1 MRVKGNFPNVCVT
14 LVVVTFICSISC
26 AGPGTKGV
34 SQTKSKEST
43 KRTLNEETSTPVR
56 RLPVTCTDCKDKV
69 IKSEK
74 EQHKI
79 RHSQRKQTK
88 HARNFNKD
96 VLQTA
101 APSLSDASNSDPA
114 ETPLKILLRMLVN
127 GTQVGQ
133 WLTGSGDFTKHSDNV
148 KSSNPSDK
156 NYEIRI
162 NNKNKAELAES
173 DSSSVKKLV
182 LNDNTDKRNPETRL
196 SAEIFIDD
204 DPNTLAALEST
215 KQHHHRKTDK
225 TDHRQN
231 NQKIKSQKHKKKPKH
246 HEHSNKNQQHQNRK
260 LKGKKTSLKHILK
273 ETQNQDPYRR
283 RGYEDQKLYNRLEV
297 PVKSLLN
304 SMDLV
309 LDATVTRSKEV
320 KSSNDFIYNST
331 RYTLMMGVRDLL
343 QNIIKYNDEVYGAV
357 VGLSELTRDVYRRSH
372 KRQRNVTPFEPLIQ
386 DYKSTNNVGV
396 KYRELAQD
404 YRKYQQQYN
413 TVKMMKMKS
422 DQVAERL
429 KQIKERLDTN
439 LGGVEL
445 MDLIYHAN
453 QTTMKLDA
461 EFKQS
466 MAVRKFDRY
475 LNAITDVRLI
485 TEDSR
490 VLLRKARDE
499 IRTATTH
506 TRGNMI
512 ASQDRR
518 RPKRQ
523 PVNGVDGGDLPPISY
538 RTSRSVS
545 SSSSSL
551 YTPEE
556 KARLQTLIRKASA
569 HAELLRKTAQDSKR
583 LLDPLIEMSRNR
595 ENLSSGSRSNT
606 ESITRKIIYTVKEM
620 YPKLKN
626 LGSLINFD
634 EKLPVYCVF
643 SQAAD
648 QECIGNQEESV
659 DVGDKLGT
667 CIEGS
672 ACDDTESSGA
682 DEDGSLP
689 TTDMDFEFEEET
701 RPSKDK
707 QIEMASVFEKFGSQ
721 LSQDLKKEIQLSQT
735 ALNNARNVQL
745 KVDAQSLKWNN
756 TKDRIE
762 QSTSSMKAFTDFKS
776 RWLPEKAR
784 LKEISV
790 KVQKAA
796 SMVEITFNKTQNRC
810 LQATKK
816 AEEIVSLVQGLQ
828 NKTSGAIEGSADD
841 DDGGDDDGDGSVN
854 EDIDMAATNSKVN
867 SVKTELNTLKKLRVD
882 TPVLCE
888 NVQDR
893 IRKMRSD
900 ISALK
905 EKVDQARLVL
915 ASLKLSVSVDDTS
928 YIKSKVEGRSHYAS
942 IVTDIQVCIKPTST
956 DGIIL
961 VVDGN
966 NSASYTLEMDNGM
979 LRGVLKGLTRNEIA
993 ELTISE
999 PLELDTWYTIRLKRV
1014 GPKLTMWLNTT
1025 DGENKNTL
1033 SFTAATDHHQPDPGT
1048 VYIGG
1053 APANVISDSYFE
1065 TDDFSWKGCISGL
1078 IVNGKTVPLFAK
1090 SHLGINP
1097 KPCDSNCHP
1106 SPKEQTSLRFAGDGY
1121 AEIPASL
1128 FYRNP
1133 TVTSVSIEFRTRQT
1147 NTFIMSI
1154 YHRRE
1159 RFHLEVEIANGKV
1172 VIKTTTPTESTLL
1185 RSEKKFNDNK
1195 FHDLKIS
1202 YRDSTTYPEVDDV
1215 DGLFS
1220 IERQPSLHMKK
1231 DGILLGGKQNKYDK
1245 REKSDKQP
1253 NLIGCLRNLRINN
1266 GVIDIF
1272 EMVSYENIHIGP
1284 CFTHNIWDNCVKFNA
1299 ESNAVEFIDQ
1309 KMVYL
1314 IDLTI
1319 SRDSSGQLLHYT
1331 KGSDFNLLLSVKDG
1345 ILLITETVKSL
1356 TAEINFPPNRT
1367 FIPLVVRDDNG
1378 KIEIVVLGEERSFSY
1393 GGWFYSN
1400 DPDTLY
1406 TIILGD
1412 ASEDKFIGDIAEL
1425 SINSE
1430 LHDLSSRSNENLLL
1444 SCVREDT
1451 QPIVNN
1457 LILQP
1462 CR

>member
-1 MRVKGNFPNVCVT
+1 MCITVILFV
-14 LVVVTFICSISC
+14 LYIS
-26 AGPGTKGV
+26 
-34 SQTKSKEST
+34 
-43 KRTLNEETSTPVR
+43 
-56 RLPVTCTDCKDKV
+56 DCKDNVSNTEKV
-69 IKSEK
+69 
-74 EQHKI
+74 QHKI
-79 RHSQRKQTK
+79 RHSRRKQK
-88 HARNFNKD
+88 KNARNINKG
-96 VLQTA
+96 VVRTA
-101 APSLSDASNSDPA
+101 ATSLSDASNSDA
-114 ETPLKILLRMLVN
+114 TDTPLKILLRMLVN
-127 GTQVGQ
+127 GTEVGQ
-133 WLTGSGDFTKHSDNV
+133 WLTGSKDFTKHSDNV
-148 KSSNPSDK
+148 KSSSDK
-156 NYEIRI
+156 KYEILI
-162 NNKNKAELAES
+162 NDQNKTERTNS
-173 DSSSVKKLV
+173 DSSSSTKLV
-182 LNDNTDKRNPETRL
+182 LNDNSDKRNPQTQL

-204 DPNTLAALEST
+204 DPNTLAAYEST
-215 KQHHHRKTDK
+215 KQHHHRKNDK
-225 TDHRQN
+225 TDRRQN
-231 NQKIKSQKHKKKPKH
+231 NQKIKSPKHKKKLKH
-246 HEHSNKNQQHQNRK
+246 HDRSNKNPQHQNSK
-260 LKGKKTSLKHILK
+260 QTGKKSSLKNILK

-309 LDATVTRSKEV
+309 LDATATRSTEV
-320 KSSNDFIYNST
+320 KSLNNFIYNST

-357 VGLSELTRDVYRRSH
+357 VGLSKLTRDVYRRSH
-372 KRQRNVTPFEPLIQ
+372 NRQRNVAPLEPLIQ

-404 YRKYQQQYN
+404 YRIYQQQYN

-422 DQVAERL
+422 EQAADRL
-429 KQIKERLDTN
+429 KQIKEKLDRN
-439 LGGVEL
+439 LGRVEL

-475 LNAITDVRLI
+475 MNAITDVRLI
-485 TEDSR
+485 KEDSR
-490 VLLRKARDE
+490 VLLRKAWDE

-518 RPKRQ
+518 RPRRE

-538 RTSRSVS
+538 RTSRSAS
-545 SSSSSL
+545 SPSSSL

-556 KARLQTLIRKASA
+556 KARLRLLTRKASA
-569 HAELLRKTAQDSKR
+569 HAELLRKTAQDAKR

-595 ENLSSGSRSNT
+595 ENLSSGIRGNT
-606 ESITRKIIYTVKEM
+606 ETITRKIIYTVKEM
-620 YPKLKN
+620 YPKLKT
-626 LGSLINFD
+626 LGNLINFD

-643 SQAAD
+643 SQPAD
-648 QECIGNQEESV
+648 HQCIGKQEES
-659 DVGDKLGT
+659 DEVGDRQGA

-701 RPSKDK
+701 TPSKDK
-707 QIEMASVFEKFGSQ
+707 QMTSAFEKLESQ
-721 LSQDLKKEIQLSQT
+721 LSQVLKKEIQLSQT
-735 ALNNARNVQL
+735 ALNNARNVKL
-745 KVDAQSLKWNN
+745 KVDAKSLKWND

-762 QSTSSMKAFTDFKS
+762 QSTNSTKAFTDFKS
-776 RWLPEKAR
+776 LWLPEKSR
-784 LKEISV
+784 LQEINV
-790 KVQKAA
+790 KVRKVA
-796 SMVEITFNKTQNRC
+796 SMVNKTFNKTQNRC

-828 NKTSGAIEGSADD
+828 NKTPGPIEGSADD
-841 DDGGDDDGDGSVN
+841 EDGDDDDGDGSVN
-854 EDIDMAATNSKVN
+854 EDVDMTATSSKVN
-867 SVKTELNTLKKLRVD
+867 SVKTELNTLKRLRID

-888 NVQDR
+888 NVQDK

-900 ISALK
+900 ISVLK
-905 EKVDQARLVL
+905 EKVDRARLVL

-928 YIKSKVEGRSHYAS
+928 YIKSKVEGRSHYPS
-942 IVTDIQVCIKPTST
+942 VVTDIQVCIKPTVT

-966 NSASYTLEMDNGM
+966 NSASYTLEMENGK
-979 LRGVLKGLTRNEIA
+979 LRGVVKGLTRNEIA
-993 ELTISE
+993 GLTISE
-999 PLELDTWYTIRLKRV
+999 PLELDAWYTVKLKRV

-1025 DGENKNTL
+1025 DGENKNTQ
-1033 SFTAATDHHQPDPGT
+1033 SFTADTDHHQPDPGT

-1078 IVNGKTVPLFAK
+1078 IVNGKTVSLFAK
-1090 SHLGINP
+1090 SHLGVNP

-1106 SPKEQTSLRFAGDGY
+1106 SPKEQMSVRFAGDGY
-1121 AEIPASL
+1121 VEIPASL

-1159 RFHLEVEIANGKV
+1159 RFHLEVEIENGKV
-1172 VIKTTTPTESTLL
+1172 VIKTTTPTESILL

-1245 REKSDKQP
+1245 RENSDKQP
-1253 NLIGCLRNLRINN
+1253 YLIGCLRNLRINN

-1284 CFTHNIWDNCVKFNA
+1284 CFTHNIWDNCVKFDA
-1299 ESNAVEFIDQ
+1299 GSNAVEFIDQ
-1309 KMVYL
+1309 KMVNL
-1314 IDLTI
+1314 LDLTI

-1356 TAEINFPPNRT
+1356 TAEIIFPPNRT
-1367 FIPLVVRDDNG
+1367 FIPLVLRDDNG
-1378 KIEIVVLGEERSFSY
+1378 KIEVVVLGEERSFSY

-1430 LHDLSSRSNENLLL
+1430 IHDLSSRSNENLLL

-1451 QPIVNN
+1451 HPIVTN